1 MSSQNRNDIWN
12 KLKSST
18 KSFSSSLSQ
27 LSIRNDRD
35 GDTPTTTLVHKALLK
50 YYKKRE
56 PFVGFPEWLGHTED
70 LAEEHTAPSLSSSAD
85 HSVSSMDSGPRRTAG
100 LAFQKIY
107 SSVAVGRPAG
117 EPGSAGTSIKG
128 RLSKSSD
135 HLSGT
140 RTQGATWGSQRQH
153 TLDQDRSQTS
163 EQAADVQPRSMHMR
177 ERMKRNLT
185 KRGTFDL

>member
-1 MSSQNRNDIWN
+1 MSNQNRNDIWN

-18 KSFSSSLSQ
+18 KSFSSSLTQ
-27 LSIRNDRD
+27 LSTRNDRD
-35 GDTPTTTLVHKALLK
+35 GDTPTSTLVHKALLK
-50 YYKKRE
+50 HYKKRE

-70 LAEEHTAPSLSSSAD
+70 IGEEHNAPSIGSSAD
-85 HSVSSMDSGPRRTAG
+85 HSVASMDSGPRRTAG

-107 SSVAVGRPAG
+107 SSVSVSRPAG
-117 EPGSAGTSIKG
+117 EAGSAGTTMQG

-135 HLSGT
+135 HLVGP
-140 RTQGATWGSQRQH
+140 RTQGATWGSQRQQL
-153 TLDQDRSQTS
+153 LDQDRSQTS
-163 EQAADVQPRSMHMR
+163 EQPAEPQPRSLHMR